1 MDNLIFLVVGF
12 ALGLAQRHWWPE
24 PWPYVWGLISSSYVW
39 GLISS
44 LWKSKPPA
52 VS

>member
-1 MDNLIFLVVGF
+1 MDNLIVLVIGF

-24 PWPYVWGLISSSYVW
+24 PWPYVWGLISS
-39 GLISS
+39 